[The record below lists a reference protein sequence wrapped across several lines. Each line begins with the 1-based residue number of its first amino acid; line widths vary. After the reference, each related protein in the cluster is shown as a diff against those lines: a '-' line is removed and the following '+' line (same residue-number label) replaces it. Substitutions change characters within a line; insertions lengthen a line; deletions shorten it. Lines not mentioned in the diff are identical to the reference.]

1 MKIPTVTAEK
11 PYIEF
16 RIDKNGKLTLS
27 ATSDWW
33 GGKKAGF
40 ISSDGSEG
48 NTCEPAK
55 LQEYIE
61 SYYTRK
67 IKDAEKQIAS
77 HQKKIKKMLLEV
89 PNVKLEK

>member
-1 MKIPTVTAEK
+1 MKIPKVTDEK

-16 RIDKNGKLTLS
+16 KIDKNGKLTLS

-48 NTCEPAK
+48 NSCEPAK

-67 IKDAEKQIAS
+67 IKNAEKQIAA
-77 HQKKIKKMLLEV
+77 HQKKINKMLLESV
-89 PNVKLEK
+89 NIKLEK